1 MCRARVFGDHP
12 PRDKEHHLASRKC
25 RRESTPQT
33 RSQVQNVVAQL
44 GSDSP
49 LPADFA
55 EAVRQAADEVRG
67 EEQRQLTEYVLRR
80 KLVLDVLEV
89 LIRRVRETESGKDD
103 YHLESTLHQFICPM
117 KVRGDD
123 PTKIE
128 TADHELWIID
138 ERLAFSRYFASD
150 VQLSSLLQGSKSGE
164 RPDPFIFDRLHGLGY
179 DESDPLRR
187 VMLVEFKKPGRKDYD
202 ENYSPMIQITR
213 YLNELV
219 GGRVES
225 YQQERIRIA
234 TDCVFYCYVVA
245 DIVGMLDVHTS
256 AWRTTSNGRGRWIE
270 LSGKYRGSIEI
281 IEWRDLIS
289 DARARNRGFI
299 QAAGVAVLQGGE

>member
-1 MCRARVFGDHP
+1 M
-12 PRDKEHHLASRKC
+12 
-25 RRESTPQT
+25 
-33 RSQVQNVVAQL
+33 VAQL

-49 LPADFA
+49 LPANFA
-55 EAVRQAADEVRG
+55 EAVRQAADEVRA

-89 LIRRVRETESGKDD
+89 LIRRVREMESGKDD

-117 KVRGDD
+117 KIRGDD

-128 TADHELWIID
+128 ASDHDLWIID

-150 VQLSSLLQGSKSGE
+150 VNFASMLEDSRSGE
-164 RPDPFIFDRLHGLGY
+164 RPDLFIFDRLHGLGY
-179 DESDPLRR
+179 DGDEPLRR
-187 VMLVEFKKPGRKDYD
+187 VILVEFKKPGRRDYD
-202 ENYSPMIQITR
+202 TNYSPMIQITR

-219 GGRVES
+219 ENRVES

-234 TDCVFYCYVVA
+234 ADCVFYCYVVA
-245 DIVGMLDVHTS
+245 DIVGMLDIHTS

-281 IEWRDLIS
+281 IEWKDLIG

-299 QAAGVAVLQGGE
+299 QAAGVAITQGNE

>member
-1 MCRARVFGDHP
+1 M
-12 PRDKEHHLASRKC
+12 
-25 RRESTPQT
+25 
-33 RSQVQNVVAQL
+33 VAQL

-55 EAVRQAADEVRG
+55 EAVRQAADEVRA

-89 LIRRVRETESGKDD
+89 LIRRVREIESGKDD

-128 TADHELWIID
+128 TTDHDLWIID

-164 RPDPFIFDRLHGLGY
+164 RPDLFIFDRLHGLGY
-179 DESDPLRR
+179 DEGDPLRR

-202 ENYSPMIQITR
+202 DNYSPMIQITR

-225 YQQERIRIA
+225 YQQQRVRIA
-234 TDCVFYCYVVA
+234 ADCVFYCYVVA
-245 DIVGMLDVHTS
+245 DIVGMLDVHTV
-256 AWRTTSNGRGRWIE
+256 RGGQHRMGE
-270 LSGKYRGSIEI
+270 EDGS
-281 IEWRDLIS
+281 S
-289 DARARNRGFI
+289 
-299 QAAGVAVLQGGE
+299 